1 MRTRMGGLGRT
12 ALKLYHD
19 WRRLRDGVFSR
30 LARGG
35 FQAFGRKSHLSLPVT
50 LHRADLIR
58 VGAGVYF
65 GPGCWLQALPPDG
78 DRDPRARVEVGDG
91 CSFAGYDVLS
101 AHHRIVIEPGV
112 LFARNVYVSDHVHA
126 FADPTRPIQEQ
137 GVAKVAEVV
146 IEQGAWLGQNVVVC
160 PGVRIGRGAV
170 IGANSVVNIDVPAR
184 TLAVGAP
191 ARVVKELP
199 RT

>member
-1 MRTRMGGLGRT
+1 MGGIGSTWLGVYRN
-12 ALKLYHD
+12 

-35 FQAFGRKSHLSLPVT
+35 FRSFGSKSHLSLPVT
-50 LHRADLIR
+50 LHRPDLIA

-65 GPGCWLQALPPDG
+65 GPGCWLQALPRDD
-78 DRDPRARVEVGDG
+78 DRRALVEVGDR

-101 AHHRIVIEPGV
+101 AAHRIVVEPAV

-126 FADPTRPIQEQ
+126 FADPSRPIQDQ
-137 GVAKVAEVV
+137 GLAKVAEVV
-146 IEQGAWLGQNVVVC
+146 IEEGAWLGQNVVVC

-170 IGANSVVNIDVPAR
+170 VGAGSVVNQDVPAR

-191 ARVVKELP
+191 ARVVKELQ
-199 RT
+199 RK